1 MDRFLKKRKLMDS
14 SNVSLNDYNLN
25 VEIHIKKSALISDKV
40 LNLKVKRKYVDNY
53 LCFGFTR
60 NGDID
65 CPLTVCIVSTVSLLI
80 MELCKKHQS
89 QISH

>member
-1 MDRFLKKRKLMDS
+1 MDS
-14 SNVSLNDYNLN
+14 SNVSANNYNLN
-25 VEIHIKKSALISDKV
+25 IGINIQKSALISDKV

-53 LCFGFTR
+53 LCFGFTP

-65 CPLTVCIVSTVSLLI
+65 CPLTVCIVSTISPLI

>member
-1 MDRFLKKRKLMDS
+1 LYLIVVIYT
-14 SNVSLNDYNLN
+14 NINLN
-25 VEIHIKKSALISDKV
+25 IEINIKQSALISDES

-53 LCFGFTR
+53 LCFVFTW

-65 CPLTVCIVSTVSLLI
+65 YPLTVCIISTVSPLI
-80 MELCKKHQS
+80 VELYKKHQS